1 MDAVL
6 TDEQG
11 KELLRT
17 ARQTIAAKLGSEEE
31 ATPSA
36 DPGLAVSCG
45 TFVTLKINGTL
56 RGCIGNLQAAGSVLD
71 GVKRNAENAAFH
83 DPRFRPLGAEELEQV
98 QIDVSVLSPP
108 QILQYRDA
116 DDLIK
121 KLKPGTD
128 GVILKLGSAGA
139 TFLPQVWEQLPKP
152 ELFLDH
158 LCQKAGLNAAAWRS
172 EHPRIEIYQV
182 QAFEEEVR

>member
-6 TDEQG
+6 TEKQG
-11 KELLRT
+11 QELLDV
-17 ARQTIAAKLGSEEE
+17 ARKTIAAKLDGNKEPEL
-31 ATPSA
+31 PS
-36 DPGLAVSCG
+36 DPGLDISCG
-45 TFVTLKINGTL
+45 TFVTLKINGNL
-56 RGCIGNLQAAGSVLD
+56 RGCIGNLLPAGSVLE

-83 DPRFRPLGAEELEQV
+83 DPRFQPLSSQEFEQV
-98 QIDVSVLSPP
+98 QIDISVLSRPEP
-108 QILQYRDA
+108 LQYRDG
-116 DDLIK
+116 DDLIE
-121 KLKPGTD
+121 KLRPGTD

-158 LCQKAGLNAAAWRS
+158 LCQKAGLNAAAWRTD
-172 EHPRIEIYQV
+172 HPQIEIYQV